1 MQHGQVFELTTRGP
15 DGRRLWAYRYRLHG
29 RGSRRPQRG
38 GFASR
43 QEAEAALDA
52 AVSRA
57 RRRASRSSMTLAAL
71 VTEYLL
77 QHDAQPET
85 TAKLRWLLGKSIAAF
100 GDLPLSQLDSREIAA
115 WRMELPRGH
124 RFEATQA
131 LRQVLARAI
140 EWQLI
145 EVNPAKRGV
154 DNPLPPRREMLPFD
168 DPNQLEAVADAL
180 GAVHGPM
187 VRFAA
192 ATGLRP
198 GELIA
203 LKRRDVDL
211 DARLIHVRRTFRT
224 NRLKTTKTDTPRAV
238 PLQRSAVNAIEQL
251 GRPREGLL
259 FPAPEGGILD
269 LHNWRP
275 RHWRPAQHQAG
286 IEPIRRVYD
295 LRHTFAT
302 DALRA
307 GLGTFELSRYMGTSL
322 VNIDRTYGH
331 LARDGIRHAVALL
344 AGVDAGGRFVD
355 AAPTGRLT
363 ANVDEVRA

>member
-15 DGRRLWAYRYRLHG
+15 DGQSVWAYRYRLDG
-29 RGSRRPQRG
+29 RGSRRPQRS

-52 AVSRA
+52 AMSRA
-57 RRRASRSSMTLAAL
+57 RRRASQSSITVAAL

-100 GDLPLSQLDSREIAA
+100 GDLPLSDLDSREIAA
-115 WRMELPRGH
+115 WRMRLPRGH

-131 LRQVLARAI
+131 LRQVLARAV
-140 EWQLI
+140 EWRLI
-145 EVNPAKRGV
+145 DVNPAKVGV

-168 DPNQLEAVADAL
+168 DPNQLEAVADLL
-180 GAVHGPM
+180 GPVHGPM

-203 LKRRDVDL
+203 LEQRDVDL

-224 NRLKTTKTDTPRAV
+224 NRRKTTKTDTPRAV
-238 PLQRSAVNAIEQL
+238 PLQRCAINALEQL
-251 GRPREGLL
+251 GPPREGLL

-275 RHWRPAQHQAG
+275 RHWRPAQRQARVT
-286 IEPIRRVYD
+286 PVRRLYD

-331 LARDGIRHAVALL
+331 LAQDGIKHAVALL
-344 AGVDAGGRFVD
+344 DGVDAGGRFVD
-355 AAPTGRLT
+355 AAPARPLLAATT
-363 ANVDEVRA
+363 EVPV